1 MDDNRVNLTVIQGLL
16 RGTKM
21 QITCV
26 ESGKECL
33 EQVRQNR
40 YDIILLDHMMPEMDG
55 IETMQKLKEM
65 QDNLSRDAVLIVLT
79 ANAMAGVKERYLEKG
94 FDDYVAKPVDGLAL
108 EKVLMQKLPEAVVH
122 KIETEE

>member
-1 MDDNRVNLTVIQGLL
+1 MVLL
-16 RGTKM
+16 KASSSWM
-21 QITCV
+21 V
-26 ESGKECL
+26 KE
-33 EQVRQNR
+33 V
-40 YDIILLDHMMPEMDG
+40 
-55 IETMQKLKEM
+55 QKLKEM